1 MNRVGT
7 GTIRRKGLA
16 MENNL
21 KELIPDSQAHR
32 VIAKFGRPRDLCRAL
47 ALVGEDVRDPS
58 VVYRWTYGKPGG
70 TGGLIPNAAIPAIL
84 KAARL
89 QGIMFTEEDLRIRP
103 LEWRGE

>member
-1 MNRVGT
+1 
-7 GTIRRKGLA
+7 
-16 MENNL
+16 MESNL

-47 ALVGEDVRDPS
+47 ALAGEEVRDPS
-58 VVYRWTYGKPGG
+58 VVYRWTYERPMG

-89 QGIMFTEEDLRIRP
+89 QGIMLTVDDLRIRP
-103 LEWRGE
+103 LEYR